1 MKIGY
6 ARVSRTDQN
15 PELQTEAL
23 KKARAAKIFED
34 RISGA
39 KETRAGLDG
48 MLGQLREGDAVIVW
62 RLDRLARSVKHL
74 VELAGH
80 FESKGVQLISL
91 HENIDTTSPAGKLFF
106 HITAAFAE
114 FERNLIIER
123 TSAGLDVARANG
135 RRGGRR
141 SAIDESKR
149 KMIDDALKA
158 SKKNK
163 RPPNIS
169 DIAHALSISERTV
182 RRYCKGEHFVQRPA
196 R

>member
-1 MKIGY
+1 MG
-6 ARVSRTDQN
+6 
-15 PELQTEAL
+15 LQTEAL
-23 KKARAAKIFED
+23 KKAGAVKIFED

-48 MLGQLREGDAVIVW
+48 MLDQLREGDAVVVW

-106 HITAAFAE
+106 HISAAFAE

-135 RRGGRR
+135 RRGGRKPV
-141 SAIDESKR
+141 IDEAKR
-149 KMIDDALKA
+149 TMIDNAFRA
-158 SKKNK
+158 AKKNK
-163 RPPNIS
+163 QPPKIPEIDRPRPL
-169 DIAHALSISERTV
+169 DQRVDPPPLLQRGA
-182 RRYCKGEHFVQRPA
+182 FRPA
-196 R
+196 